1 MEAAR
6 RPLALV
12 VDDVAEFAELS
23 ARALRE
29 DGFEVTVVGDGE
41 SAVRAARHEAP
52 DLIVLDLNLP
62 GIDGIET
69 CRSIRTFSDAYVL
82 MVTGREAEVDRLIG
96 LSVGADDYLTK
107 PFFPRELVAR
117 ARAMLRRPRADQTAA
132 APAARRFGDLTIDP
146 EAREVTVAGRPV
158 ALSRLEFDLLA
169 ALSEHPRASVSRDQ
183 LIERVWGGDWFG
195 DTHVVDVHVSNLRR
209 KLGDDPVAARYIRT
223 IRGYGFRMGD
233 G

>member
-41 SAVRAARHEAP
+41 SAVRAARDGAP

-117 ARAMLRRPRADQTAA
+117 ARAMLRRPRADQAAA

-209 KLGDDPVAARYIRT
+209 KPGDDPVAARYIRT